1 MKRFSYGLTLS
12 LLLVVFAVASGVS
25 PFKLGHAAAQGD
37 PNVITLNDTTP
48 GIDVV
53 ITMPPDTTGAVVLEL
68 SGVSVTMTDSTGNV
82 VFLMN
87 DARVHAL
94 ELHFAPNATPHTL
107 SVERLAGITEGYV
120 KVTSQNDLTMDTG
133 LALIDGE
140 MVAPGQELDTF
151 LDSTKPNSVVSVSL
165 PADGNAS
172 TVTASFP
179 GAPVT
184 AQLVDGTGVAVVTV
198 YAGSIDGIRLSMDGG
213 DYQLTML
220 NTNPNQ
226 HTMAAVTVVPANPSS
241 LPVAVA
247 TTATTDTTTTVAQNS
262 PDQTSGQSAS
272 GVEACT
278 LTIDVSSANLR
289 SGPGTGYSVL
299 DYGFRNEAYP
309 VGGTNIEQNWLLIGL
324 PNGSAWLDRSLG
336 TLSGSCDSL
345 TVFNIP
351 LRMTSSVPQIALQ
364 PAPSGSGYYDD
375 DEHEEHEGHDDDGG
389 EHEDGEDDD

>member
-12 LLLVVFAVASGVS
+12 LLLAVLAVASGV
-25 PFKLGHAAAQGD
+25 KVQYAAAQGD
-37 PNVITLNDTTP
+37 TNVITLNSTTP

-53 ITMPPDTTGAVVLEL
+53 ITMPPDTTGAVALEL
-68 SGVSVTMTDSTGNV
+68 SGASVTVTDNAGNV

-94 ELHFAPNATPHTL
+94 ELHFAPNAAPHTL
-107 SVERLAGITEGYV
+107 SVERLVGITEGYV
-120 KVTSQNDLTMDTG
+120 KVTSQNDLTMDSG
-133 LALIDGE
+133 LVLIDGE

-151 LDSTKPNSVVSVSL
+151 LDSTNPNSVVSVSL
-165 PADGNAS
+165 PADSNAS

-184 AQLVDGTGVAVVTV
+184 AQLVDGEGVAVVTV
-198 YAGSIDGIRLSMDGG
+198 YAGSIDGIRLSLDGG

-241 LPVAVA
+241 LPIAVA

-262 PDQTSGQSAS
+262 PDQTSGQSVSA
-272 GVEACT
+272 VEACT
-278 LTIDVSSANLR
+278 FTIDVSSANLR
-289 SGPGTGYSVL
+289 SGPGTGYSIL
-299 DYGFRNEAYP
+299 DYGFRNEVYQ
-309 VGGTNIEQNWLLIGL
+309 VGGTNTEQNWLLIGL

>member
-1 MKRFSYGLTLS
+1 MKRFSYELILS
-12 LLLVVFAVASGVS
+12 LLLGVFAVASGIEVQ
-25 PFKLGHAAAQGD
+25 HAAAQGD

-53 ITMPPDTTGAVVLEL
+53 ITMPPDTTGAVALEL
-68 SGVSVTMTDSTGNV
+68 SGASVTVTDNAGNV

-87 DARVHAL
+87 DARVHGL
-94 ELHFAPNATPHTL
+94 ELHFAPNAAPHTL

-133 LALIDGE
+133 LVLIDGE
-140 MVAPGQELDTF
+140 MIAPGQELDTF
-151 LDSTKPNSVVSVSL
+151 LDGTNPNSVVSVSL

-184 AQLVDGTGVAVVTV
+184 AQLVDGEGVAVVTV
-198 YAGSIDGIRLSMDGG
+198 YAGSIDGMRLSMDGG

-220 NTNPNQ
+220 NTNSNQ
-226 HTMAAVTVVPANPSS
+226 HTMAAVTVVPADPSS

-247 TTATTDTTTTVAQNS
+247 TTATTDTTTTVAQQV
-262 PDQTSGQSAS
+262 PAQTTGQSTGS
-272 GVEACT
+272 VEACT

-309 VGGTNIEQNWLLIGL
+309 VGGTNTEQNWLLIGL

-336 TLSGSCDSL
+336 TLNGSCDSL
-345 TVFNIP
+345 TIFNIP

-375 DEHEEHEGHDDDGG
+375 DDEYEHEEHEDHEDDGG